1 MISEKDKDKKDEEDI
16 KHVFA
21 IVPDNILLQP
31 KMGVFIQF
39 RANSFNVGRIMEQF
53 VCNSSIQGERKPRLV
68 YTTTV

>member
-1 MISEKDKDKKDEEDI
+1 MISEKEKDKKEEEDV

-39 RANSFNVGRIMEQF
+39 RANSFNVGKIIE
-53 VCNSSIQGERKPRLV
+53 
-68 YTTTV
+68 